1 MPIQTDFLNLQ
12 SCGIHDLQRI
22 GDARMRE
29 LRSEGS
35 SVGSDRSSVGS
46 DASDRSEEDALQ
58 DYLTLAEQEA
68 DTGARLKTHALQQA
82 MMQELLTGRT
92 RLV

>member
-12 SCGIHDLQRI
+12 SCGIHHLQRI

-35 SVGSDRSSVGS
+35 SVG
-46 DASDRSEEDALQ
+46 SDRSEEDALQ

-92 RLV
+92 RLI

>member
-35 SVGSDRSSVGS
+35 SVGSDRS
-46 DASDRSEEDALQ
+46 DRSEEDALQ

-68 DTGARLKTHALQQA
+68 DTGARLKTRALQQA

-92 RLV
+92 RLI